1 MATPFL
7 KWAGGKKRL
16 APLVVERSPRGART
30 YHEPFLGGGA
40 VFFAMEGAGLAQRAI
55 LSDANEELIA
65 CFTAVRDEVE
75 ALIGTLRQYADGY
88 LPLNAD
94 ERAGYY
100 YERRAER
107 PTGCVEGA
115 ARLIFLNRTC
125 FNGLYR
131 VNAQGEFNVPH
142 GRYVNPRICD
152 EAGLRRASEALRGV
166 ELRAVDF
173 ETACAAASASDFVYL
188 DPPYQPLTRTS
199 RFTSY
204 TSGDFGPDDQRRLR
218 DAFEDMTRRGVAAML
233 SNSEH
238 EAIRELYEGWGYD
251 LEQVPMSR
259 AINSVGSGRAPIAEL
274 LISNFNRPEVRA
286 ALSGSPK

>member
-16 APLVVERSPRGART
+16 APLVVERAPRGART

-40 VFFAMEGAGLAQRAI
+40 VFFAMEAAGLAQQAV
-55 LSDANEELIA
+55 LADANDELVA
-65 CFTAVRDEVE
+65 CFSAVRGDVD
-75 ALIGTLRQYADGY
+75 ALIGALRRHAEEYS
-88 LPLNAD
+88 PLAA
-94 ERAGYY
+94 EARAQYY

-107 PTGCVEGA
+107 PPGGVEQA

-131 VNAQGEFNVPH
+131 VNALGEFNVPH

-152 EAGLRRASEALRGV
+152 EAGLRRASAALQGV

-173 ETACAAASASDFVYL
+173 EEACAAARAGDFVYL

-238 EAIRELYEGWGYD
+238 EAIRDLYVGWGYD
-251 LEQVPMSR
+251 LERVPMSR
-259 AINSVGSGRAPIAEL
+259 AINSVGSGRAPIDEL

-286 ALSGSPK
+286 ALSESPK